1 MGRPQAA
8 IAALLLAAG
17 AAAADPD
24 NADASPAAAPRAAAV
39 ARAPAAPLAPSLDP
53 NGAALDPEPE
63 RASGERLT
71 DPPHEG
77 EKLDTG
83 EADDP
88 DSQAEVDKSAAEL
101 EAVRKAEEKAGLL
114 PGATGTGPRDA
125 PAAGLHAWNPLARDV
140 AASQGTSLDGAPLA
154 DPVPAGGAQARLPE
168 LYGITEEELR
178 AKYDIPVELNDAVI
192 AYIRFFQT
200 DAREH
205 FSRWLARSTK
215 WMPGMRQILEKQGLP
230 LDLVYLSMIES
241 GFNAYAYSFAKAAG
255 LWQFVVGT
263 SRRYGLLTDFWVD
276 ERRDPIKATVAATRY
291 LKDLRTRFHGDWYLA
306 WAGYN
311 AGEGKVDRAIR
322 RESTR
327 DFWRMMNK
335 GRTLRAE
342 TKHYVPKLIAAALIA
357 KHPERFG
364 FRVEYESAFDADEVV
379 IPDAT
384 DLHVLAKAAGT
395 TLERLREL
403 NPELRRFCTP
413 PGEWIVRLPK
423 GTKEQFAQEFEKLGP
438 EERFSFTE
446 HKVEKGEP
454 LGKIARAYG
463 VSEGAILR
471 TNGMRSYRQVKVGK
485 VLVIPLGRASRGL
498 VAGAQ
503 LEDRRRRAAQGR
515 TAVQKSVAAAT
526 AAAVRAK
533 DEERVASPET
543 VANAAAPAKEDAPPA
558 SSGKREMYVV
568 KPGDTL
574 WGIAAK
580 FSTTVDRL
588 KRLNNFTG
596 RRARGLQ
603 AGMRIA
609 VRDS

>member
-1 MGRPQAA
+1 MGRPQVA
-8 IAALLLAAG
+8 IAAVLLAAG
-17 AAAADPD
+17 AAKADSGDSAPP
-24 NADASPAAAPRAAAV
+24 APAAASAQRPV
-39 ARAPAAPLAPSLDP
+39 SLDT
-53 NGAALDPEPE
+53 NGTALEPPTDPADAP
-63 RASGERLT
+63 RLS
-71 DPPHEG
+71 DPPHAG
-77 EKLDTG
+77 EKSDAAD
-83 EADDP
+83 ADDP
-88 DSQAEVDKSAAEL
+88 DSQAEVDRSSQEL
-101 EAVRKAEEKAGLL
+101 EEVRKAEEKAGLL
-114 PGATGTGPRDA
+114 PAAPGVGPRDA
-125 PAAGLHAWNPLARDV
+125 LHVGLDAWDPLARDL
-140 AASQGTSLDGAPLA
+140 AAAQGTSLDGSPLA
-154 DPVPAGGAQARLPE
+154 DPVAQGGAQARLPE
-168 LYGITEEELR
+168 LYGITEDELR

-215 WMPGMRQILEKQGLP
+215 WMPAMRGILEKQSLP

-291 LKDLRTRFHGDWYLA
+291 LRDLKERFHGDWYLA

-364 FRVEYESAFDADEVV
+364 FHVEYEPVFEADEAV

-384 DLHVLAKAAGT
+384 DLHVIAKAAGT
-395 TLERLREL
+395 TIDKIREL

-413 PGEWIVRLPK
+413 PGEWTIRLPK
-423 GTKEQFAQEFEKLGP
+423 GSKDQFTQEFAKLGP
-438 EERFSFTE
+438 EERLSFTE

-463 VSEGAILR
+463 VTEAAILR
-471 TNGMRSYRQVKVGK
+471 TNGMHSYRQVKVGK
-485 VLVIPLGRASRGL
+485 VLVIPLAGKSRGL
-498 VAGAQ
+498 LAGSQ
-503 LEDRRRRAAQGR
+503 LEDRRRRAARGR
-515 TAVQKSVAAAT
+515 AVAQRTLVNVAPTKA
-526 AAAVRAK
+526 
-533 DEERVASPET
+533 D
-543 VANAAAPAKEDAPPA
+543 PP

-574 WGIAAK
+574 WSIAAK
-580 FSTTVDRL
+580 FSTTVERL
-588 KRLNNFTG
+588 KRLNNL
-596 RRARGLQ
+596 RRARELQ
-603 AGMRIA
+603 AGQRIA
-609 VRDS
+609 VGET